1 MINTM
6 MAMTVTCF
14 LLFSL
19 STLLALD
26 ILAWVVGMLIIAG
39 ALVLLYYQIR
49 QYRTLKSELAQ
60 LAKVKIHTVEY
71 DLVLKTMRLAIFRVD
86 LTDQTFTVETDY
98 RDVNDS
104 YVFPPGSQL
113 EDIYK
118 YMLPEYVQKMRQHM
132 ADLLEGLVD
141 EIHEQFQMRKSDG
154 ISTYWTESFIT
165 VDKRDLQGRP
175 LSIVGTLMRIDQQ
188 KNIEEAL
195 MDAVYHAEES
205 DRLKSA
211 FLANISHEIRTPLNA
226 IVGFSDVLPMAED
239 EEECQKLVGLIKQNN
254 AVLLRLFDD
263 IVNMSK
269 LEARGGES
277 VKKSTFWLKDVFK
290 ELADKYQIPSEEKG
304 ITIAIAGE
312 DRLPM
317 LTTDRDRLREILN
330 QYMNNAVKFTVEG
343 QVTLGCDETD
353 DKLRIWVRDTGKGI
367 PEEKCN
373 DHLFE
378 RFVKVDEF
386 IPGTGLGLSICR
398 SIALAL
404 DGTVGVASKLGEGS
418 VFWVELNKE

>member
-188 KNIEEAL
+188 
-195 MDAVYHAEES
+195 
-205 DRLKSA
+205 
-211 FLANISHEIRTPLNA
+211 
-226 IVGFSDVLPMAED
+226 
-239 EEECQKLVGLIKQNN
+239 
-254 AVLLRLFDD
+254 
-263 IVNMSK
+263 
-269 LEARGGES
+269 
-277 VKKSTFWLKDVFK
+277 
-290 ELADKYQIPSEEKG
+290 
-304 ITIAIAGE
+304 
-312 DRLPM
+312 
-317 LTTDRDRLREILN
+317 
-330 QYMNNAVKFTVEG
+330 
-343 QVTLGCDETD
+343 
-353 DKLRIWVRDTGKGI
+353 
-367 PEEKCN
+367 
-373 DHLFE
+373 
-378 RFVKVDEF
+378 
-386 IPGTGLGLSICR
+386 
-398 SIALAL
+398 
-404 DGTVGVASKLGEGS
+404 
-418 VFWVELNKE
+418 